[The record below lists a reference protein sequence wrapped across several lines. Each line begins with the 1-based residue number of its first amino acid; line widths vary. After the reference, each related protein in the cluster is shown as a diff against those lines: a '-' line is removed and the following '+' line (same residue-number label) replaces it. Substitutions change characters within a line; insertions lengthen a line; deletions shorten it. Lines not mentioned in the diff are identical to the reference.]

1 MGCCHSQL
9 ETKTPEAGPTLL
21 QARRR
26 VEGLPSC
33 RPPAKSELEECLQD
47 PDFVLERCDLDGS
60 GTLDEHEL
68 KQAFA
73 AFGLKPSAERLRQSM
88 AGLNEIDKPTFRDLV
103 SKLQE
108 ELPSDM
114 RCRRAVPHSL
124 RGMSLQ
130 QLQMLEELYLR
141 SGWLQRQCDTYNQQH
156 AAEIASEQP
165 GFFKQGPNL
174 YAVDVY
180 IVTPL
185 SKPAQAGE
193 CPARRH
199 DRRNRIPKA
208 RAQSSF
214 SELLNPHGCRVHF
227 FVSHFWGHL
236 FQTTMAA
243 LTAWA
248 DAQGELMNVAASMDI
263 VYWICLF
270 AVNQHNAAEEVGDVP
285 MRGPFNAALSQAKG
299 GAVMV
304 LDQNAEPFKRIWCL
318 FEVHRLHKLDCPFE
332 LITEWGSLSS
342 VAQTASSTGPQ
353 ALENMLETT
362 AEAIWASSALTAR
375 ASVVEDKHRIW
386 HAICDETL
394 RNMPL
399 QEMLREHNSIQE
411 MSSLSGNPSGCV
423 RHFGDFDSRVHGILA
438 TPLLEISIQSGNWGQ
453 AIRCIAQGAR
463 FGREQLWALRRLM
476 LQEHQAQAS
485 SSQNVVACILE
496 LQSFWLHVAANSNY
510 VAEAALLLQEGAD
523 VNYAESEH
531 GLTPLLYS
539 AQHGSVEMVNLLLSA
554 RANINQRN
562 NHRCTPLMLAAKSGH
577 CSLVQLLWE
586 ASASVVPADIWGKT
600 ALREAVMRGHDSVVR
615 LLLPAA
621 IGRDRLPI
629 LLGVA
634 ACKGNA
640 SVVRTLLEACAAVN
654 YRNPKVDGNTGLI
667 YAAEGGFASVC
678 SMLLDGRADIA
689 LGNAQ
694 GRTPLMQAAA
704 KGHLS
709 TIRLLLDRRAEI
721 AQTDACRQTCMTYA
735 LHHGQDAV
743 AALLIDAGADPTSSA
758 NLLAPPS
765 NFEAQFIITQL
776 LLSMAMQ
783 LLPFDRFAVE
793 REARWGFTCLIAAAI
808 QGEQGLAIALLEHAA
823 NVEIAAY
830 DGQTPLIHAVN
841 QGRSEFVQLLLQ
853 ANANTATPDCKGV
866 TPLMAACEIGN
877 SEVAGLLLEA
887 RADVQAIDM
896 KGETALHLASR
907 KGWQAVVE
915 LLVSASADLE
925 ATDDESAFTSLMMAA
940 SGGQLATVQTLID
953 SGASVNRADSE
964 KWTALMMAATGG
976 HTQVVETLL
985 RARASV
991 CAQNIHGVA
1000 ALALATHHPA
1010 TSEVL
1015 LAAQADVNS
1024 SSYVDGETPLMNAV
1038 ERGCERTARLL
1049 VEARADV
1056 AQANKCGRTAL
1067 GYATDDQI
1075 RALLEA
1081 QLNDDLYFSI

>member
-1 MGCCHSQL
+1 
-9 ETKTPEAGPTLL
+9 
-21 QARRR
+21 
-26 VEGLPSC
+26 
-33 RPPAKSELEECLQD
+33 LQD
-47 PDFVLERCDLDGS
+47 PDFVLDRCDLDGS

-88 AGLNEIDKPTFRDLV
+88 AGLNEIDKLTFRDLV

-156 AAEIASEQP
+156 AAEIESEQP

-199 DRRNRIPKA
+199 DRRNRIPRA
-208 RAQSSF
+208 RGRSSF
-214 SELLNPHGCRVHF
+214 SELLNPHGCSVHF

-248 DAQGELMNVAASMDI
+248 DARWELMDVAASMDI

-318 FEVHRLHKLDCPFE
+318 FEVHRLHELGRPFE

-342 VAQTASSTGPQ
+342 VAQTASSTRPQ
-353 ALENMLETT
+353 VLENMLETT
-362 AEAIWASSALTAR
+362 AAAIWASSALSAR

-394 RNMPL
+394 NKLPL
-399 QEMLREHNSIQE
+399 QEMLREHDVQ
-411 MSSLSGNPSGCV
+411 SSAGCV
-423 RHFGDFDSRVHGILA
+423 RHFGDFDSRVHGLLA
-438 TPLLEISIQSGNWGQ
+438 TPLLEIYIQSGNWGQ
-453 AIRCIAQGAR
+453 AIGCIAQGAR
-463 FGREQLWALRRLM
+463 FGREQLWAVRRLM
-476 LQEHQAQAS
+476 LQEHQAQDGN
-485 SSQNVVACILE
+485 SQNAAACILE
-496 LQSFWLHVAANSNY
+496 LQSFWLQVAASRSY
-510 VAEAALLLQEGAD
+510 VAEASLLLREGAD
-523 VNYAESEH
+523 VNYAESKY
-531 GLTPLLYS
+531 GFTPLLYS
-539 AQHGSVEMVNLLLSA
+539 AQHGSVGMVSLLLSA

-562 NHRCTPLMLAAKSGH
+562 LYRSTPLMLAAKSGH
-577 CSLVQLLWE
+577 FSLVRLLWE
-586 ASASVVPADIWGKT
+586 ASASVVPADAYGKT
-600 ALREAVMRGHDSVVR
+600 ALRNAVQRGHDLVVR

-621 IGRDRLPI
+621 TGRDRLPI

-634 ACKGNA
+634 AQRGNA
-640 SVVRTLLEACAAVN
+640 SVVRTLLEASAAIN
-654 YRNPKVDGNTGLI
+654 YRNPKADGNTSLI
-667 YAAEGGFASVC
+667 YAAEGGFATVC

-689 LGNAQ
+689 LGNVR

-721 AQTDACRQTCMTYA
+721 AQTDARGQTCMTYA
-735 LHHGQDAV
+735 RHHGQDAV
-743 AALLIDAGADPTSSA
+743 VALLVDAGADPTSSA
-758 NLLAPPS
+758 NLLAHAS
-765 NFEAQFIITQL
+765 NSEAGTIITQL
-776 LLSMAMQ
+776 LLLMVTQ
-783 LLPFDRFAVE
+783 ILPFDTLAVIREE
-793 REARWGFTCLIAAAI
+793 RGGFTCLIAAAM
-808 QGEQGLAIALLEHAA
+808 QRDQGLAIALLEHAA
-823 NVEIAAY
+823 NVEVADY
-830 DGQTPLIHAVN
+830 DGQTPLIHAVK
-841 QGRSEFVQLLLQ
+841 QGRSEVVQLLLHAD
-853 ANANTATPDCKGV
+853 ANPTTPDCEGV
-866 TPLMAACEIGN
+866 TPLMAASGIGSN
-877 SEVAGLLLEA
+877 QVAGLLLEA
-887 RADVQAIDM
+887 RADVQAVNM
-896 KGETALHLASR
+896 KGETALHLASM

-915 LLVSASADLE
+915 LLVSAGADLE
-925 ATDDESAFTSLMMAA
+925 AVDDESAFTSLIMAA
-940 SGGQLATVQTLID
+940 REGQLTTVQTLID

-1024 SSYVDGETPLMNAV
+1024 SSYVDGETPLMKAA
-1038 ERGCERTARLL
+1038 EEGCARMAQLL
-1049 VEARADV
+1049 LEARADV
-1056 AQANKCGRTAL
+1056 AQTNKCGRTAI
-1067 GYATDDQI
+1067 GYARDDQI
-1075 RALLEA
+1075 RAMLEA
-1081 QLNDDLYFSI
+1081 QQNDDLYFSI